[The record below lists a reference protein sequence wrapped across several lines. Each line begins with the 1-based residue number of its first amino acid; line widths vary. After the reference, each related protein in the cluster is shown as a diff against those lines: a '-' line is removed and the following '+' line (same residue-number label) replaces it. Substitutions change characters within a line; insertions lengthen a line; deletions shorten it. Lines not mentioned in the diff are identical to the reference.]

1 MENLVLDKI
10 QSFRIS
16 VHFQFAKNETVYEND
31 ILIQTKYSI
40 TIIYQIFTK
49 LVSLGAGVSRERAT
63 TEEAGGCQLV
73 SVHC

>member
-1 MENLVLDKI
+1 M

-31 ILIQTKYSI
+31 ENDILIKTKYSI

>member
-1 MENLVLDKI
+1 M

-31 ILIQTKYSI
+31 ENDILIKTKYSI
-40 TIIYQIFTK
+40 TIIYKIFTK